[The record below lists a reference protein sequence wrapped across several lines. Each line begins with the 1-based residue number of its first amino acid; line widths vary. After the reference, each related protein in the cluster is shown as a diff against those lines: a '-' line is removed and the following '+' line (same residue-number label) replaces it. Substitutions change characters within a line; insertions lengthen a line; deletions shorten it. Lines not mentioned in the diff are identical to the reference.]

1 MAGGTFI
8 SQNKIRPGAYLN
20 FKSVETPT
28 SKVGSRGIVTFAT
41 NLNWGAEGELIDVY
55 SSELISG
62 DSLAKVGF
70 TSMDTDAK
78 LLNLALSNA
87 HLAKIYRLNKGGV
100 KASKTIGEL
109 TVTAKYAG
117 TFGNKIAILIKAT
130 DTSVFEVSIYADG
143 YLVDTQK
150 AATVG
155 ELKDNDYVVFSGT
168 STAALTAISS
178 TLLENGTN
186 GDVSNVSTNYT
197 EYFKLL
203 KTAQWQTLAI
213 VQDSASVSGTAISF
227 IKQMRED
234 EGKYVQLVLANS
246 ETADYEGIINNVSSI
261 KMGDETITADEFNA
275 YVAGI
280 TAGASV
286 IESNT
291 GKVVDGATS
300 IIDPLTNDEI
310 IAGLQAGKFI
320 LSLNQDGKVK
330 VEKDINSLH
339 TFTTE
344 KTYTFSKNR
353 VIRTLDEIGTSICS
367 LWETTYLGKVS
378 NNDAGR
384 MLFKSSIINY
394 LTELQNIGAIQNFDS
409 DAVEVVAGND
419 IDSVVATIAVKPVDS
434 MEILYMTVNITD

>member
-87 HLAKIYRLNKGGV
+87 YLAKIYRLNKGGV

-186 GDVSNVSTNYT
+186 GNVSNVSTNYT

-213 VQDSASVSGTAISF
+213 VQDATTVASTAITF

-246 ETADYEGIINNVSSI
+246 DSADYEGIINNVSSI
-261 KMGDETITADEFNA
+261 KMGDETITVDEFNA

-310 IAGLQAGKFI
+310 IAGLQEGKFI
-320 LSLNQDGKVK
+320 LSLNQDGKIK

>member
-28 SKVGSRGIVTFAT
+28 SAVGSRGIVTFAT
-41 NLNWGAEGELIDVY
+41 NLDWGAEGQLIDVY

-62 DSLAKVGF
+62 ESLPKVGL
-70 TSMDTDAK
+70 TAMDSGAK

-87 HLAKIYRLNKGGV
+87 YLVKIYRVNKGGA
-100 KASKTIGEL
+100 KATATIEDL

-117 TFGNKIAILIKAT
+117 TFGNKIAILIKSVG
-130 DTSVFEVSIYADG
+130 DTTFEVSTYADG

-150 AATVG
+150 GDKVG
-155 ELKDNDYVVFSGT
+155 DLKNNDYVVFSGT
-168 STAALTAISS
+168 ATAALKAATS

-186 GDVSNVSTNYT
+186 GTVSNVSTNYT

-213 VQDSASVSGTAISF
+213 VQDATTVASTAITF

-246 ETADYEGIINNVSSI
+246 DSADYEGIINNVSSV

-291 GKVVDGATS
+291 GKVVEGATS
-300 IIDPLTNDEI
+300 IVNPLTNDEI
-310 IAGLQAGKFI
+310 IAGLQVGKFI
-320 LSLNQDGKVK
+320 LSTNQDGRVK

-367 LWETTYLGKVS
+367 IWETTYLGKVS
-378 NNDAGR
+378 NNEAGR
-384 MLFKSSIINY
+384 TLFKSSIINY
-394 LTELQNIGAIQNFDS
+394 LTELQNIGAIQEFDKS
-409 DAVEVVAGND
+409 LIEVIAGND
-419 IDSVVATIAVKPVDS
+419 IDSVVATIAIKPVDS